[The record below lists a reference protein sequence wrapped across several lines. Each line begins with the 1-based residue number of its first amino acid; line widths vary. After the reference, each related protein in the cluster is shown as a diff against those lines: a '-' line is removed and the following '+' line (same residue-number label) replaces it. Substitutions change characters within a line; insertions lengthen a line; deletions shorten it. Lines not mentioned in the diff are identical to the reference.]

1 MSLRQF
7 EYALAVAEE
16 GSVTAAAE
24 LLHVAQPSMSQ
35 QIRGLERELGVKLFA
50 RTPTGLVPT
59 AAGRAFLREAEV
71 AVNAARRAKATARA
85 GADELVGELV
95 VAVQMGFG
103 ARQLPGALGA
113 LRRRFP
119 RLEVTVFEEPSS
131 AELERL
137 GRRGVLD
144 LALMAAC
151 DQTPDDAHH
160 LGDEEFVVVLGAGH
174 RQLAADRVELRELEG
189 EPWVR
194 FDRDSALDGV
204 LLDVLRGNERPPA
217 TAARVSQA
225 ATAVRWAAH
234 GLGATLVPA
243 SAVPH
248 DHEHL
253 ARPVSPAVSQPV
265 IAVLRHDAGPAE
277 TALLDLL
284 RQETWHDSAEL
295 SLGGIRRRR

>member
-1 MSLRQF
+1 MSLRQY

-24 LLHVAQPSMSQ
+24 LLHVAQPSVSQ
-35 QIRGLERELGVKLFA
+35 QIRGLERELGVELFA

-59 AAGRAFLREAEV
+59 VVGRAFLREAEV
-71 AVNAARRAKATARA
+71 AVSASRRARATARA

-95 VAVQMGFG
+95 VSVQMGFG
-103 ARQLPGALGA
+103 TRQLPSALSA

-151 DQTPDDAHH
+151 EQTPADAHH

-204 LLDVLRGNERPPA
+204 LLNVLQDNDLTPT
-217 TAARVSQA
+217 TAARVSQT

-234 GLGATLVPA
+234 GLGVTLVPA

-248 DHEHL
+248 GYEHL
-253 ARPVSPAVSQPV
+253 VRPVFPVVSQPV
-265 IAVLRHDAGPAE
+265 IAVVRHGAGPAE
-277 TALLDLL
+277 TALLELL
-284 RQETWHDSAEL
+284 RQETWYRSA
-295 SLGGIRRRR
+295 SFAPAS